1 MGEGSVLVLDLGT
14 SSLKCGLYSLDGE
27 MRAEARAPM
36 RYFSP
41 AGLSDIAV
49 EFDPEEIWALVCGL
63 VRESLGKAG
72 VKGDEVKGVCTTS
85 QRGGFAL
92 IDGDGLEVYSGPN
105 RDVRAFFEGMEI
117 DGRVGEEVYRLTG
130 HTPSFLFAPARLA
143 WLRANA
149 PEAAEKVAHV
159 LPLGDWLGHR
169 LSGEVRGERSALTE
183 IGLLPVSE
191 DEEPDGLLELVGVDA
206 DLLPKLS
213 RAGEQT
219 GEVTGTTARA
229 TGLEAGTPV
238 IAGGPDTQVGLLG
251 MGVTEPGEMGVLI
264 GWSGPLQMV
273 TRGPCIDGEHRT
285 WTGRHVVEGR
295 WVLESTTTEAG
306 RSLEWVAQTLGL
318 TREELTFEPGDA
330 DGGTAYSA
338 FSFLGPRIMDAK
350 KMGMQMGGM
359 MFPTP
364 VGHTAI
370 SRQDLVKGALKGL
383 AFAIRGNSEQ
393 LENAAGTGASWVGLG
408 GGVTRV
414 KGFGQLVADVLDRE
428 ILVAR
433 VTDATLLGTA
443 MCASVG
449 IGAYNSLPE
458 AVGGMRGEMDKVQ
471 PHGVRGEGLEEEYER
486 WLELY
491 EKLNEITGSM

>member
-27 MRAEARAPM
+27 MMAEARAPM
-36 RYFSP
+36 RYFTP

-49 EFDPEEIWALVCGL
+49 EFDPEETWSFACGL
-63 VRESLGKAG
+63 VRECLGKAG
-72 VKGDEVKGVCTTS
+72 LRGGDVVGVSPTS
-85 QRGGFAL
+85 QRGGL
-92 IDGDGLEVYSGPN
+92 VLLDRKGGEVYSGPN

-117 DGRVGEEVYRLTG
+117 DERAGKEVYKLTG

-149 PEAAEKVAHV
+149 PDIDERIAHV
-159 LPLGDWLGHR
+159 LPLGDWLGYK

-183 IGLLPVSE
+183 IGLMPIAE
-191 DEEPDGLLELVGVDA
+191 DVEPDGLLEMVGVDA

-219 GEVTGTTARA
+219 GEVTDTAARA
-229 TGLEAGTPV
+229 TGLEAGTPL

-251 MGVTEPGEMGVLI
+251 MGVTEPGEMGVLV

-273 TRGPCIDGEHRT
+273 TLGPCVDSERRT
-285 WTGRHVVEGR
+285 WAGRHVVEGR

-306 RSLEWVAQTLGL
+306 RSLEWLAQTLGMS
-318 TREELTFEPGDA
+318 REDVTFEPGVGDV
-330 DGGTAYSA
+330 GGGYQSFA
-338 FSFLGPRIMDAK
+338 FLGPRIMNAK
-350 KMGMQMGGM
+350 KLGMQMGGI

-364 VGHTAI
+364 VGYTGIA
-370 SRQDLVKGALKGL
+370 RQELVNGALKGL
-383 AFAIRGNSEQ
+383 AFAIKGNFEQ
-393 LENAAGTGASWVGLG
+393 LEDVSAIKASRVGLG

-414 KGFGQLVADVLDRE
+414 KGFGQLVADVLGRE

-433 VTDATLLGTA
+433 DRDATLLGA
-443 MCASVG
+443 SMCAAVG
-449 IGAYNSLPE
+449 VGAYNSLPE
-458 AVGGMRGEMDKVQ
+458 AAVGMGGKYETVQ
-471 PHGVRGEGLEEEYER
+471 PDGARGEGLGEEYER

-491 EKLNEITGSM
+491 ERLDDISGSM

>member
-1 MGEGSVLVLDLGT
+1 MREGSVLALDLGT
-14 SSLKCGLYSLDGE
+14 SSLKCGVYSLEG
-27 MRAEARAPM
+27 RALAEARGAM
-36 RYFSP
+36 RYFTP

-49 EFDPEEIWALVCGL
+49 EFDLEEVWSLACTL
-63 VRESLGKAG
+63 VRECLESAG
-72 VKGDEVKGVCTTS
+72 LSGDDVRGVCTTS
-85 QRGGFAL
+85 QRGGFVL
-92 IDGDGLEVYSGPN
+92 LDGDGGEVYSGPN

-149 PEAAEKVAHV
+149 PEVIEKVAHV
-159 LPLGDWLGHR
+159 LPLGDWLGYR

-183 IGLLPVSE
+183 VGLLPASAEE
-191 DEEPDGLLELVGVDA
+191 DADGLLKLVGVDA
-206 DLLPKLS
+206 DLMPVLS

-219 GEVTGTTARA
+219 SEVTPTAARA
-229 TGLEAGTPV
+229 TGLAAGTPV

-251 MGVTEPGEMGVLI
+251 MGVTEPGEMGVLV

-273 TRGPCIDGEHRT
+273 TQGPCIDGERRT

-306 RSLEWVAQTLGL
+306 RSLEWIAQTLGMERAGL
-318 TREELTFEPGDA
+318 AFELREADEDA
-330 DGGTAYSA
+330 AYSA
-338 FSFLGPRIMDAK
+338 LGFLGPRIMNAK

-370 SRQDLVKGALKGL
+370 TRQEMVNGALKGL
-383 AFAIRGNSEQ
+383 AFAIKGNAEQ
-393 LENAAGTGASWVGLG
+393 LEQVSGGKASGVGLG

-414 KGFGQLVADVLDRE
+414 KGFGQLVSDVLGRE
-428 ILVAR
+428 VFVAR
-433 VTDATLLGTA
+433 DRDATLLGAA

-449 IGAYNSLPE
+449 VGAYNSLPE
-458 AVGGMRGEMDKVQ
+458 AVVGMGGGMEHIQ
-471 PHGVRGEGLEEEYER
+471 PDVARAEGLEEEYER

-491 EKLNEITGSM
+491 EKLDEISGSM

>member
-41 AGLSDIAV
+41 TGLSDIAV

-92 IDGDGLEVYSGPN
+92 IDGDGREVYSGPN

-143 WLRANA
+143 WLRENR
-149 PEAAEKVAHV
+149 PDAAERVSHV
-159 LPLGDWLGHR
+159 LPLADWLGYR

-183 IGLLPVSE
+183 VGLLPVSE
-191 DEEPDGLLELVGVDA
+191 TEEAGGLLKLVGVDA
-206 DLLPKLS
+206 DFMPALS
-213 RAGEQT
+213 RAGEQV
-219 GEVTGTTARA
+219 GEVTSTAARA
-229 TGLEAGTPV
+229 TGLKAGTPV
-238 IAGGPDTQVGLLG
+238 VAGGPDTQVGLLG
-251 MGVTEPGEMGVLI
+251 MGIMEPGEMGILV

-273 TRGPCIDGEHRT
+273 TRGPFIDGERGT

-306 RSLEWVAQTLGL
+306 QSLEWIARTLGME
-318 TREELTFEPGDA
+318 RADIAFESEEAGESA
-330 DGGTAYSA
+330 AYSA
-338 FSFLGPRIMDAK
+338 FSFLGPRIMNAK
-350 KMGMQMGGM
+350 RMGMQMGGM
-359 MFPTP
+359 MFPAP
-364 VGHTAI
+364 VGHTGI
-370 SRQDLVKGALKGL
+370 SRYNLVNGALKGL
-383 AFAIRGNSEQ
+383 AFAIKGNFDQ
-393 LENAAGTGASWVGLG
+393 LEEVSGERVSRVGLG
-408 GGVTRV
+408 GGVTKV
-414 KGFGQLVADVLDRE
+414 KGFGQMVADVLGRE
-428 ILVAR
+428 IFVAR
-433 VTDATLLGTA
+433 DRDATLLGAA

-449 IGAYNSLPE
+449 IGAYNSLLE
-458 AVGGMRGEMDKVQ
+458 AVAGMGGGMERVQ
-471 PHGVRGEGLEEEYER
+471 PDMERGGGLGEEYER

-491 EKLNEITGSM
+491 EKLDEISGSM